1 MSWIPV
7 KKRKSEAIGN
17 GVFLM
22 ALGILLYTNQWW
34 PWILLALLLSLVV
47 RQVLTAR
54 FFDMWISIGVLGTLF
69 VVSYFNITLSF
80 LIPALFVIGGAY
92 LILREYFYSDDE
104 PISGK

>member
-1 MSWIPV
+1 MSYFPLQ
-7 KKRKSEAIGN
+7 KRKADAIGN

-34 PWILLALLLSLVV
+34 PWILLALCLSLVI

-54 FFDMWISIGVLGTLF
+54 YFDMWVSIAVLGTLF
-69 VVSYFNITLSF
+69 VVSYFNITLAF
-80 LIPALFVIGGAY
+80 LIPTLFVIGGAY

-104 PISGK
+104 PSSGQ